1 MSLLCFSMDFKLTPE
16 EEKKTADITSAAY
29 DRWVLVND
37 YFSWEKEWS
46 NYQSNGAT
54 GVIANSIFL
63 FMKWHSIEKEEG
75 KKMLRKE
82 IISRE
87 DKYCSLKDE
96 FLAKGAATEKTRQ
109 WLELLDLVTA
119 GNFAWSMTTAR
130 YRVGAPDVYP
140 ASWKHCADKEGDTES
155 LGRPISVNAKDMA
168 DNIDAVLHDRKYL
181 DLSTQEVT
189 LESREWKT
197 SDDRPRVPNN
207 NEPQKSQLGHT
218 WSIRQYEDMV
228 LQPQKYLEMM
238 PSKGF
243 RNAIIDGLEVWYQV
257 PEKPLTIIRDIVN
270 HLHSA
275 SLMFDDIE
283 DNSPLRRGYPATHV
297 VFRVHQTI
305 NSASL
310 LMLKALKAAESLSS
324 RASRMLLDLLIEGH
338 IGQGMDLYWTYHTSV
353 PTEEEYFT
361 MVDGKTG
368 SLFTLLAELGYISEL
383 NT

>member
-1 MSLLCFSMDFKLTPE
+1 MEGLTLEGDTSRGPKSKDHVQRRQLQAKMVMELMEVDKGQAKETLRLWKEIWTMSLLCFSMDFKLTPE

-29 DRWVLVND
+29 DSWVLVND

-63 FMKWHSIEKEEG
+63 FMKWRSIEKEEG
-75 KKMLRKE
+75 KKMPRKE

-119 GNFAWSMTTAR
+119 GNFAWSMTTAG
-130 YRVGAPDVYP
+130 YRAGAPDVYP
-140 ASWKHCADKEGDTES
+140 SLWKHCADKESDTES
-155 LGRPISVNAKDMA
+155 LGRPISVNARDMA
-168 DNIDAVLHDRKYL
+168 DNIDVVLHDRNYL
-181 DLSTQEVT
+181 DLSTHEVT

-197 SDDRPRVPNN
+197 SNDRPSVANN

-257 PEKPLTIIRDIVN
+257 PEKPLTTIRDIVN

-275 SLMFDDIE
+275 SLI
-283 DNSPLRRGYPATHV
+283 
-297 VFRVHQTI
+297 
-305 NSASL
+305 
-310 LMLKALKAAESLSS
+310 
-324 RASRMLLDLLIEGH
+324 
-338 IGQGMDLYWTYHTSV
+338 
-353 PTEEEYFT
+353 
-361 MVDGKTG
+361 
-368 SLFTLLAELGYISEL
+368 
-383 NT
+383 